1 MKQKSCIFKKS
12 FSVLVICS
20 FLTLSIIP
28 SGADARDKSGGLE
41 LLEKIQSVFVDIA
54 EQVKPT
60 VVNIS
65 PKEAAASSQRR
76 GPNAP
81 SGTGSG
87 VIIDKEGYIITNNH
101 VVGEAMQVEIRLS
114 NRDKFIGTVVGKD
127 PDTDLAL
134 IKIDTEEKL
143 SYAPIGDSDK
153 IKVGQWAMAVGNPFG
168 LDRTVTI
175 GVISGVGRE
184 GVNLAR
190 YENFIQTDASINPG
204 NSGGPLFNLKGEVIG
219 INTAIINFAQGIG
232 FAIPSNMAQKIT
244 MQLKERGKV
253 VRGWLG
259 IGIQPLTDELAS
271 NFGVDEGEGV
281 LVNEV
286 FEGDP
291 AANAGVQPGDIIV
304 GINKQTIN
312 TPSSLSRTIAG
323 ITPGEKIEIEV
334 IRDQKKK
341 VFKATLIERKDQAT
355 LASIPPKQE
364 RDLGINVQDLTEDLA
379 EKFKLKEDK
388 GVLITKVTPESPADK
403 EGLKEGDLIREVN
416 REDIENTEDFYRVLD
431 SAKRGE
437 NILLRILRE
446 DRAFFQVIKPE
457 KE

>member
-1 MKQKSCIFKKS
+1 M
-12 FSVLVICS
+12 
-20 FLTLSIIP
+20 
-28 SGADARDKSGGLE
+28 
-41 LLEKIQSVFVDIA
+41 
-54 EQVKPT
+54 
-60 VVNIS
+60 
-65 PKEAAASSQRR
+65 
-76 GPNAP
+76 
-81 SGTGSG
+81 
-87 VIIDKEGYIITNNH
+87 
-101 VVGEAMQVEIRLS
+101 
-114 NRDKFIGTVVGKD
+114 
-127 PDTDLAL
+127 
-134 IKIDTEEKL
+134 
-143 SYAPIGDSDK
+143 
-153 IKVGQWAMAVGNPFG
+153 
-168 LDRTVTI
+168 
-175 GVISGVGRE
+175 
-184 GVNLAR
+184 
-190 YENFIQTDASINPG
+190 
-204 NSGGPLFNLKGEVIG
+204 
-219 INTAIINFAQGIG
+219 
-232 FAIPSNMAQKIT
+232 
-244 MQLKERGKV
+244 